1 MRGSEPVADRSPF
14 GGPGRPAKRGAAR
27 GPVLVTGGA
36 GYVGSHVV
44 PALRE
49 AGYRVVVL
57 DDLSTGSRAAVPDD
71 VAFVEG
77 DAGDPE
83 TAAALIG
90 GHGIASVVHLA
101 ASIDIAESLADPL
114 KYDRNNALA
123 SAALVRACVA
133 GGVGRFLFA
142 SSAAVYGQP
151 GAAPVGEDAPAA
163 PVNPYGRSKLATEWL
178 LRETAVRHGM
188 RYAVLRYFNV
198 AGADPLGR
206 AGPSDAD
213 CHLVMAA
220 CRAALGL
227 RDGVTVHGADYAT
240 PDGTCV
246 RDYIHV
252 SDLAAIHV
260 AALSGLENGAPDRVL
275 NCGSGRGVSVREA
288 LAEVRA
294 EAGVA
299 FAVRDGPRRAAD
311 PPVLVADTARL
322 RSELRWSPRHGR
334 FRAIVRSA
342 LAWERARSGGTR
354 GREAGDGARP
364 PLRRQGFAVLFT
376 GLSGAGK
383 STLANGLA
391 AMLRAR
397 DGRRVTLLDGDV
409 VRRRLS
415 GDLGF
420 SRAHRQIHLRR
431 IGVVA
436 AGIVRH
442 GGIAVCAQIAPYADA
457 RRELRETLEAAG
469 GFFEVYVSTPL
480 ETCEARDPKGLY
492 AKARAGLVEGFTGI
506 DDPYE
511 APANPDIA
519 IDTAGIRP
527 ELAAERIFAR
537 LQCLGCVP

>member
-1 MRGSEPVADRSPF
+1 MRTGEGRD
-14 GGPGRPAKRGAAR
+14 PGA
-27 GPVLVTGGA
+27 VLVTGGA

-57 DDLSTGSRAAVPDD
+57 DDLSTGRRAAVPDE

-77 DAGDPE
+77 DAGDSE
-83 TAAALIG
+83 TAAAAIA

-151 GAAPVGEDAPAA
+151 GAAPVGEDAPAR
-163 PVNPYGRSKLATEWL
+163 PVNPYGRSKLATEGL
-178 LRETAVRHGM
+178 LRETAARHGM

-206 AGPSDAD
+206 AGPSGAD
-213 CHLVMAA
+213 CHLVTAA

-227 RDGVTVHGADYAT
+227 RDGVTVFGADYPT
-240 PDGTCV
+240 PDGTCM

-260 AALSGLENGAPDRVL
+260 AALRGLENGAPDRVL

-288 LAEVRA
+288 LAVVRA
-294 EAGVA
+294 EAGEG
-299 FAVRDGPRRAAD
+299 FEIRDGPRRDGD
-311 PPVLVADTARL
+311 PPVLVADTARVQ
-322 RSELRWSPRHGR
+322 SALRWSPRHGGI
-334 FRAIVRSA
+334 RAIVRSA
-342 LAWERARSGGTR
+342 LAWERARAGGTR
-354 GREAGDGARP
+354 GEEAGDGACP
-364 PLRRQGFAVLFT
+364 PDHRQGFAVLFT

-383 STLANGLA
+383 STLANALA
-391 AMLRAR
+391 AMLHERG
-397 DGRRVTLLDGDV
+397 GRRVTLLDGDV
-409 VRRRLS
+409 VRRNLS
-415 GDLGF
+415 SELGF
-420 SRAHRQIHLRR
+420 SREHRQIHLRR
-431 IGVVA
+431 VGCVA
-436 AGIVRH
+436 AGIVRD
-442 GGIAVCAQIAPYADA
+442 GGIAICAVIAPHAAA
-457 RRELRETLEAAG
+457 RRELRETLEPAG
-469 GFFEVYVSTPL
+469 RFLEVYVSTPL

-492 AKARAGLVEGFTGI
+492 AKARAGLIEGFTGV
-506 DDPYE
+506 DDLYE
-511 APANPDIA
+511 APANPDIE
-519 IDTAGIRP
+519 IDTAGISP
-527 ELAAERIFAR
+527 DLAAERIFAR
-537 LQCLGCVP
+537 VESLGYIR

>member
-1 MRGSEPVADRSPF
+1 MRTGEGRCVSAGRD
-14 GGPGRPAKRGAAR
+14 PGA
-27 GPVLVTGGA
+27 VLVTGGA

-49 AGYRVVVL
+49 AGYEVVVL
-57 DDLSTGSRAAVPDD
+57 DDLSTGRRAAVPGD

-83 TAAALIG
+83 TAAAAIA

-133 GGVGRFLFA
+133 GGVERFLFA

-163 PVNPYGRSKLATEWL
+163 PVNPYGRSKLATEGL
-178 LRETAVRHGM
+178 LRATAARHGM

-206 AGPSDAD
+206 AGPSDTD
-213 CHLVMAA
+213 SHLVTAA

-227 RDGVTVHGADYAT
+227 RDGVTVHGADYPT
-240 PDGTCV
+240 PDGTCL

-260 AALSGLENGAPDRVL
+260 AALRGLENGAPDRVL

-288 LAEVRA
+288 LAAVRA
-294 EAGVA
+294 EAGA
-299 FAVRDGPRRAAD
+299 GFEIRDGPRRAAD
-311 PPVLVADTARL
+311 PPVLVADSARL
-322 RSELRWSPRHGR
+322 RSELGWSPRHGG

-342 LAWERARSGGTR
+342 LAWERAR
-354 GREAGDGARP
+354 ACP
-364 PLRRQGFAVLFT
+364 PRHRQGFAVLFT

-397 DGRRVTLLDGDV
+397 GGRQVTLLDGDV
-409 VRRRLS
+409 ARRRLS
-415 GDLGF
+415 GELGF
-420 SRAHRQIHLRR
+420 SREHRQVHLRR
-431 IGVVA
+431 IGVAA

-457 RRELRETLEAAG
+457 RRELRETVEAAG
-469 GFFEVYVSTPL
+469 GFVEVYVSTPL
-480 ETCEARDPKGLY
+480 EACEARDPRGLY
-492 AKARAGLVEGFTGI
+492 AKARAGLIEGFTGI

-511 APANPDIA
+511 APANPDMA

-537 LQCLGCVP
+537 LQCLGYLP

>member
-1 MRGSEPVADRSPF
+1 MHAGDAAVSRRRG
-14 GGPGRPAKRGAAR
+14 GRGARRRQVRAPRVPR
-27 GPVLVTGGA
+27 GRETPFAERLEA
-36 GYVGSHVV
+36 
-44 PALRE
+44 PLRRALF
-49 AGYRVVVL
+49 
-57 DDLSTGSRAAVPDD
+57 AV
-71 VAFVEG
+71 FG
-77 DAGDPE
+77 
-83 TAAALIG
+83 L
-90 GHGIASVVHLA
+90 HLA

-123 SAALVRACVA
+123 SAGLVRACVA
-133 GGVGRFLFA
+133 GGVERFLFA

-151 GAAPVGEDAPAA
+151 GAAPVGEDAPAR
-163 PVNPYGRSKLATEWL
+163 PVNPYGRSKLATEGL
-178 LRETAVRHGM
+178 LRETAARHGM

-206 AGPSDAD
+206 AGPSGAD
-213 CHLVMAA
+213 SHLVTAA

-227 RDGVTVHGADYAT
+227 RDGVTVFGTDYPT
-240 PDGTCV
+240 PDGTCL

-260 AALSGLENGAPDRVL
+260 AALRGLENGAPDRVL

-288 LAEVRA
+288 LAVVRA
-294 EAGVA
+294 EAGLD
-299 FAVRDGPRRAAD
+299 FAVRDGPRRAGD

-322 RSELRWSPRHGR
+322 RSDLRWSPRHGGL
-334 FRAIVRSA
+334 RAIVRSA
-342 LAWERARSGGTR
+342 LAWERAR
-354 GREAGDGARP
+354 ACP
-364 PLRRQGFAVLFT
+364 PRRRRGFAVLFT

-397 DGRRVTLLDGDV
+397 GGRRVMLLDGDV

-415 GDLGF
+415 GELGF
-420 SRAHRQIHLRR
+420 SREHRQIHLRR
-431 IGVVA
+431 IGVAA
-436 AGIVRH
+436 AGIVRD
-442 GGIAVCAQIAPYADA
+442 GGIAICAQIAPHADA
-457 RRELRETLEAAG
+457 RRELRETVEAAG
-469 GFFEVYVSTPL
+469 GFVEVYVSTPL

-537 LQCLGCVP
+537 LQCLG

>member
-1 MRGSEPVADRSPF
+1 MRTGEGR
-14 GGPGRPAKRGAAR
+14 GGMAGRDPGA
-27 GPVLVTGGA
+27 VLVTGGA

-57 DDLSTGSRAAVPDD
+57 DDLSTGRRAAVPDG

-83 TAAALIG
+83 TAAAAIA
-90 GHGIASVVHLA
+90 GHGVASVVHLA
-101 ASIDIAESLADPL
+101 ASIDIAESLVDPL
-114 KYDRNNALA
+114 KYDRNNRRA
-123 SAALVRACVA
+123 SARLVRACVA
-133 GGVGRFLFA
+133 GGVGRFLFG

-151 GAAPVGEDAPAA
+151 GAAPVGEDAPAR
-163 PVNPYGRSKLATEWL
+163 PVNPYGCSKLATEGL
-178 LRETAVRHGM
+178 LRETAARHGM

-206 AGPSDAD
+206 AGPSGED
-213 CHLVMAA
+213 CHLVTAA

-227 RDGVTVHGADYAT
+227 RDGVTVFGTDYPT
-240 PDGTCV
+240 SDGTCV

-260 AALSGLENGAPDRVL
+260 AALRGLENDAPDRVL

-288 LAEVRA
+288 LAAVRA
-294 EAGVA
+294 ESGVV

-311 PPVLVADTARL
+311 PPVLVADTARVQ
-322 RSELRWSPRHGR
+322 SELHWSPRHGG

-342 LAWERARSGGTR
+342 LAWEGARAGGTR
-354 GREAGDGARP
+354 GPEAGDGACP
-364 PLRRQGFAVLFT
+364 PRHPQGFAVLFT

-383 STLANGLA
+383 STLANALA

-397 DGRRVTLLDGDV
+397 GGRRVTLLDGDV
-409 VRRRLS
+409 VRRRVS

-420 SRAHRQIHLRR
+420 SREHRQIHLRR
-431 IGVVA
+431 IGVAA
-436 AGIVRH
+436 AGIVRD
-442 GGIAVCAQIAPYADA
+442 GGIAVCAQIAPYAAD
-457 RRELRETLEAAG
+457 RRELRGTVEAAG
-469 GFFEVYVSTPL
+469 GFVEVYVSTPL

-492 AKARAGLVEGFTGI
+492 AKARAGLIEGFTGI

-511 APANPDIA
+511 APANSDMA
-519 IDTAGIRP
+519 IDTAGIGP

-537 LQCLGCVP
+537 LQCLGCVT